1 MTLLTSSI
9 AVAFGCIIFIV
20 SEVYFNWQEM
30 SRHHSVLA
38 ESIGLNVR
46 SAITFEDKNYIS
58 RALNAF
64 VINPDVEA
72 VFVYNEKNNLLAEYH
87 LGDPENISPPLLDEK
102 VIKSQN
108 KTDVSLS
115 EQSQSVVDYYLKFIT
130 ITRPIEIEKE
140 YVGSIILVI
149 SLNRFY
155 LHTLWVVFVAIIV
168 FILINLLSYL
178 IWQKLQVMITEP
190 IEKLMK
196 VSSKVSKDEDFSLRV
211 AIVGED
217 ELAKL
222 GLCFNEMLA
231 QIQLRDIELNEHQ
244 EHLEGLVK
252 TRTSQAEKASKAK
265 SEFLATMSHE
275 IRTPMNAVIGM
286 TELLLMSHLEEKQ
299 KRYADMILNSSTLL
313 LKIINDILDFSK
325 IEVNKLKL
333 EEVFFHPGQILMDVK
348 DTFFNEAKN
357 KKISLILNAD
367 PTISGYV
374 IGDPFRLKQ
383 IMNNLL
389 SNAIKFTDTGAVTLS
404 LEKLKETESTVNFCF
419 SVQDTGIGI
428 KQEAINE
435 LFSVFHQ
442 ADSSIT
448 REFGGTGLGLAIS
461 QNLTELMG
469 GEIQVQS
476 VEGEGSRFFF
486 VLDLKKVTPEEL
498 ANNEKIYKLSREVSI
513 NEERDN
519 SLYTVLVTDDDPVN
533 LDVISGLLDS
543 LGFNVETSQSG
554 YDALD
559 LINNKGPDYFDL
571 VLMDIQMPGMDGY
584 TVSQKLRDNNVSVP
598 ILALSA
604 HVEKEAR
611 KAAFEAGMDDYLT
624 KPIQMKD
631 LNDVLNH
638 WLGLRDLLKRRDID
652 LKNSTID
659 ENALPAEGSSLA
671 EGSPPAEG
679 SLPVEDSP
687 LAEGSNPTES
697 PLPEA
702 DSSNQSENDPF
713 HSLSVVLLDEV
724 MERLNNNKG
733 LLGKLLEK
741 YYDTYQNHFQLMQK
755 AYECQQYQEVSDL
768 AHKIKGA
775 SRSLSIEIVGV
786 EAEKVE
792 LSLKNGQL
800 PEDNN
805 CSELMLQL
813 DKVISQTMAELSE
826 FIRKN
831 Q

>member
-1 MTLLTSSI
+1 MKFFRQHSIKKKLSLMTLLTSSI
-9 AVAFGCIIFIV
+9 AVALGCIIFIV

-46 SAITFEDKNYIS
+46 SAITFEDKKYIS
-58 RALNAF
+58 KALNAF
-64 VINPDVEA
+64 AINPDVEA
-72 VFVYNEKNNLLAEYH
+72 VFVYNEEHKLLSEYH
-87 LGDPENISPPLLDEK
+87 SEQNENTSSLLL
-102 VIKSQN
+102 N
-108 KTDVSLS
+108 KKGFNKEFNNTNEDLS
-115 EQSQSVVDYYLKFIT
+115 EESFVEYYLKWVT
-130 ITRPIEIEKE
+130 ITQSIEIEKE
-140 YVGSIILVI
+140 YVGSIVLVI

-155 LHTLWVVFVAIIV
+155 LHTFWVVCVAMIV
-168 FILINLLSYL
+168 FILINFLSYL

-190 IEKLMK
+190 IEKLME
-196 VSSKVSKDEDFSLRV
+196 VSSKVSQNEDFSLRV
-211 AIVGED
+211 VIEGED

-244 EHLEGLVK
+244 DHLEALVK
-252 TRTSQAEKASKAK
+252 KRTQQAEKASKAK

-333 EEVFFHPGQILMDVK
+333 EEVLFHPEQILMDVK

-357 KKISLILNAD
+357 KNISLELNVEPD
-367 PTISGYV
+367 ISGYV

-389 SNAIKFTDTGAVTLS
+389 SNAIKFTDTGTVSLS
-404 LEKLKETESTVNFCF
+404 LEKMKETENIVSFCF

-428 KQEAINE
+428 KQEAISE
-435 LFSVFHQ
+435 LFNVFHQ

-461 QNLTELMG
+461 QNLTKLMG

-476 VEGEGSRFFF
+476 IEGDGSRFFF
-486 VLDLKKVTPEEL
+486 AIDLQKVTPDEL
-498 ANNEKIYKLSREVSI
+498 AENEIIHKLSREVSV

-519 SLYTVLVTDDDPVN
+519 SQYKILVTDDDPVN

-543 LGFNVETSQSG
+543 LGFNVKTSQSG
-554 YDALD
+554 SDTLAL
-559 LINNKGPDYFDL
+559 IKSKGSNYFDL
-571 VLMDIQMPGMDGY
+571 ILMDIQMPGMDGY
-584 TVSQKLRDNNVSVP
+584 AVSQKLRDNNVTIP

-631 LNDVLNH
+631 LNNILNH
-638 WLGLRDLLKRRDID
+638 WLELHDLINRRDAERSFKSVID
-652 LKNSTID
+652 AESSVST
-659 ENALPAEGSSLA
+659 ESQ
-671 EGSPPAEG
+671 
-679 SLPVEDSP
+679 LPVSEQEDS
-687 LAEGSNPTES
+687 
-697 PLPEA
+697 
-702 DSSNQSENDPF
+702 SENDPF
-713 HSLSVVLLDEV
+713 KNLSVVSLDEV
-724 MERLNNNKG
+724 MGRLNNNKG
-733 LLGKLLEK
+733 LLSKLLEK
-741 YYDTYQNHFQLMQK
+741 YFITYQDHFKLIQK
-755 AYECQQYQEVSDL
+755 AYASHQYLKASEL

-775 SRSLSIEIVGV
+775 SRSLSIEIVAE
-786 EAEKVE
+786 EAEKLE
-792 LSLKNGQL
+792 FALKNGQL

-805 CSELMLQL
+805 CTELMMQL
-813 DKVISQTMAELSE
+813 EQVLSQTMDELAE
-826 FIRKN
+826 FIKRS

>member
-1 MTLLTSSI
+1 MKFFHQHSIKKKLSLMTLLTSSI
-9 AVAFGCIIFIV
+9 AVALGCIIFIV

-46 SAITFEDKNYIS
+46 SAITFEDKKYIS
-58 RALNAF
+58 KALNAF
-64 VINPDVEA
+64 AINPDVEA
-72 VFVYNEKNNLLAEYH
+72 VFVYNEENKLLSEYH
-87 LGDPENISPPLLDEK
+87 SE
-102 VIKSQN
+102 QN
-108 KTDVSLS
+108 KNTSSLLLNKKEFNKTNRDLS
-115 EQSQSVVDYYLKFIT
+115 EKSFVEYYLKWVT
-130 ITRPIEIEKE
+130 ITQSIEIEKE
-140 YVGSIILVI
+140 YVGSIVLVI

-155 LHTLWVVFVAIIV
+155 LHTFWVVVVAMIV
-168 FILINLLSYL
+168 FILINFLSYL

-190 IEKLMK
+190 IEKLME
-196 VSSKVSKDEDFSLRV
+196 VSSNVSQNEDFSLRV
-211 AIVGED
+211 VIEGED

-244 EHLEGLVK
+244 DHLEALVK
-252 TRTSQAEKASKAK
+252 KRTQQAEKASKAK

-333 EEVFFHPGQILMDVK
+333 EEVLFYPGQILMDVK

-357 KKISLILNAD
+357 KNISLELNVESD
-367 PTISGYV
+367 ISGYV

-389 SNAIKFTDTGAVTLS
+389 SNAIKFTDTGTVSLS
-404 LEKLKETESTVNFCF
+404 LEKMKETESLVSFCF

-428 KQEAINE
+428 KQEAISE
-435 LFSVFHQ
+435 LFNVFHQ

-461 QNLTELMG
+461 QNLTKLMG

-476 VEGEGSRFFF
+476 IEGDGSRFSFSI
-486 VLDLKKVTPEEL
+486 DLKKVTPEEL
-498 ANNEKIYKLSREVSI
+498 AKSKIIHKLSREVSV

-519 SLYTVLVTDDDPVN
+519 SQYTILVTDDDPVN

-543 LGFNVETSQSG
+543 LGFNVKTSQSG
-554 YDALD
+554 SDTLD
-559 LINNKGPDYFDL
+559 LINNKGTDYFDL
-571 VLMDIQMPGMDGY
+571 ILMDIQMPGMDGY
-584 TVSQKLRDNNVSVP
+584 AVSQKLRENNVSAP

-631 LNDVLNH
+631 LNNILNH
-638 WLGLRDLLKRRDID
+638 WLELRDLINRRDADLPFKSAIAVESSLSTGSQLPVSESVKSSD
-652 LKNSTID
+652 NEPLKN
-659 ENALPAEGSSLA
+659 
-671 EGSPPAEG
+671 
-679 SLPVEDSP
+679 
-687 LAEGSNPTES
+687 
-697 PLPEA
+697 
-702 DSSNQSENDPF
+702 
-713 HSLSVVLLDEV
+713 LSVVSLDEV
-724 MERLNNNKG
+724 MGRLNNNKG
-733 LLGKLLEK
+733 LLSKLLEK
-741 YYDTYQNHFQLMQK
+741 YFITYREHFKLIQK
-755 AYECQQYQEVSDL
+755 AYVSQQYLKVSEL

-775 SRSLSIEIVGV
+775 SRSLSIEIVAE
-786 EAEKVE
+786 EAEKLE
-792 LSLKNGQL
+792 FALKNGQL

-805 CSELMLQL
+805 CNELMMQL
-813 DKVISQTMAELSE
+813 EQALSQTMDELAG
-826 FIRKN
+826 FIKRS
-831 Q
+831 